1 MQCDNVA
8 LLRAVRSFEMW
19 KAVIKVAMATT
30 GVLAIVLAGTVV
42 VIDASTVEISTPRN
56 LVAKSCRAPRQLSRA
71 PLLPENIS
79 AATPDTSE
87 HRPHAS
93 PARKASL
100 GG

>member
-1 MQCDNVA
+1 
-8 LLRAVRSFEMW
+8 MW

-30 GVLAIVLAGTVV
+30 CVLAIVLAGTVML
-42 VIDASTVEISTPRN
+42 IDASTVDIATSRN
-56 LVAKSCRAPRQLSRA
+56 LVAKDCRAPRQLSLPRA

-79 AATPDTSE
+79 AAPDTPE

-93 PARKASL
+93 HARKASL